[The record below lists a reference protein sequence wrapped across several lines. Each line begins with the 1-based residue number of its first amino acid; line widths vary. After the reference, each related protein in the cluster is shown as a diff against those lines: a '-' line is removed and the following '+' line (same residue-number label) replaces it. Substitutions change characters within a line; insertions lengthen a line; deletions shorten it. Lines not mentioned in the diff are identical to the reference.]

1 MTCETCK
8 ANKVCDHYKYGFE
21 NCGNY
26 IPTDDEAEMSIK
38 YNALLTT
45 VKKLSEL
52 SPLVF
57 LND

>member
-8 ANKVCDHYKYGFE
+8 ANKVCDHDKYGFE

-26 IPTDDEAEMSIK
+26 IPADGESEMSIK
-38 YNALLTT
+38 YNALLTAM
-45 VKKLSEL
+45 KKHSEL
-52 SPLVF
+52 SPSVF